1 MSIGARR
8 DGVCGFGARQANAFG
23 FPPRALDRHTRQED
37 KALLERKEI
46 NNLPQEWSGWLWY
59 TDGGTI
65 DNEPLGFTFGITND
79 IDADGRG
86 RRLHLL
92 IHPHPTALFAASAW
106 TIPSKRPKWM
116 ATLAR
121 SDKLQPTHSLY
132 DDLRHAEKTNSHILW
147 IEQFHNV
154 VIPLLR
160 ERNDAWAAKLRP
172 LLQAISEQKAAL
184 DLHEADAMQPSAEA
198 EAAATGAVPEDLDA
212 VELFRRVLSLASGLS
227 GKEPARIE
235 VVSPLLLPE
244 AKGRPVEDL
253 LAGEFL
259 LHFGGFLDE
268 RLRWHDFALGFRTT
282 QTWLASLE
290 QLGVAHDAAEK
301 ARAAVAKG
309 YKQEWNTGWGTRRL
323 GNLPWWDRFQ
333 FARLAA
339 HITRVVVG
347 ELVDRSRDHDAQ
359 SKRRISR

>member
-1 MSIGARR
+1 MALVHRWRDHRQRTARVHLR
-8 DGVCGFGARQANAFG
+8 YHQRHRCRREG
-23 FPPRALDRHTRQED
+23 PPPPPAHT
-37 KALLERKEI
+37 
-46 NNLPQEWSGWLWY
+46 S
-59 TDGGTI
+59 
-65 DNEPLGFTFGITND
+65 
-79 IDADGRG
+79 
-86 RRLHLL
+86 
-92 IHPHPTALFAASAW
+92 HPTALLADAVW

-132 DDLRHAEKTNSHILW
+132 DDLRHAEKTNSDILW

-212 VELFRRVLSLASGLS
+212 VDLFRRVLSLASGLS

-268 RLRWHDFALGFRTT
+268 RLRWHDFALGFRTM

-290 QLGVAHDAAEK
+290 QLGVALDAAEK
-301 ARAAVAKG
+301 ARAAAAKG
-309 YKQEWNTGWGTRRL
+309 TSRNGTPDGAPGDWGTSHGGIGFSSRGLRL
-323 GNLPWWDRFQ
+323 TSPASSSVSSSIGVVTTMHNPIGEFLDDS
-333 FARLAA
+333 AR
-339 HITRVVVG
+339 IN
-347 ELVDRSRDHDAQ
+347 Q
-359 SKRRISR
+359 SHSPGRCS